1 MTLEDVMEIELL
13 EQIISSKELT
23 TATGELNIRE
33 KSTAVYARPKSI
45 TQNEFYQAMSNGFK
59 PDFCV
64 EVNCFEYNNE
74 RYARCAGE
82 RFEIYRAYHKL
93 GTEKTELYL
102 KAIVGD
108 TNVTAEKC

>member
-1 MTLEDVMEIELL
+1 MTLEEIIEIELL
-13 EQIISSKELT
+13 KQVINSEEPT
-23 TATGELNIRE
+23 TATGEPNITE

-82 RFEIYRAYHKL
+82 KFEIYRAYHKL